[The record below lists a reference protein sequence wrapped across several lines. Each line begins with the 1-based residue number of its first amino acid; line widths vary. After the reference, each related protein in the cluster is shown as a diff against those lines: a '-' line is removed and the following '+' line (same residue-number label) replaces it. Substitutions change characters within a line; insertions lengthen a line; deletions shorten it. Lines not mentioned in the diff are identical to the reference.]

1 MLKPDLTFEVDRI
14 KNLIVN
20 FDWTIE
26 KQKLS
31 DDEITLTIVKKTQA
45 PPVDVDLG
53 AS

>member
-1 MLKPDLTFEVDRI
+1 MPDPSIAFEIDRI

-26 KQKLS
+26 KQKIS
-31 DDEITLTIVKKTQA
+31 DDEIVLTIVKKKQVA
-45 PPVDVDLG
+45 AVDVDLG